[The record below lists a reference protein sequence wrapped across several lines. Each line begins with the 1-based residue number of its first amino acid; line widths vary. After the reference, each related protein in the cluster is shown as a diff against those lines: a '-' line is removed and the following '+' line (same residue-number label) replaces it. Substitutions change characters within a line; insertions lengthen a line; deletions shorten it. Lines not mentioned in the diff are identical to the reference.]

1 MGSTLSSFD
10 SFAKTVER
18 IFRKEVGAYLIY
30 HGRDFPSCYVDLP
43 EVYEDIRERE
53 FSKEKWQRAVEELDE
68 FLQSLDRIK
77 RWIRDDF
84 EWKRDD
90 KPPMAF
96 KVSCNY
102 SRMKKR
108 IHRLR
113 KNYLGIEYRERQGQG
128 FYVLV
133 YDVDTG
139 HYVRYD
145 HMTAYEKVVKR
156 CLKLVKPELGQRDAF
171 VYQTKTTKG
180 KEVFINLIEATVD
193 LLFSVK
199 RDYERFVE
207 FLSQPIDDFSQ
218 LTKPVV
224 VKSGIEREEVF
235 QAWKWELNKAFYD
248 VFYPSGC
255 AEIGTDYAIV
265 LPGDDGSEEESVVKR
280 VVANIEKLKYL
291 ISLVDPEILL
301 TLGHTKWE
309 LRTPYLLKVCVPEYY
324 RIGKSDRNSMLP
336 FVSSLERKQRG
347 GKREFMQYLN
357 ELEKFLKSALLK
369 GSVERKQ
376 KKEKRLMI

>member
-18 IFRKEVGAYLIY
+18 VFGKEMGAYLIY
-30 HGRDFPSCYVDLP
+30 HGRGFPSCYVNLP
-43 EVYEDIRERE
+43 EVYEDVRERE
-53 FSKEKWQRAVEELDE
+53 FSREKWQRAVEELDE
-68 FLQSLDRIK
+68 FLRGLGRIK

-90 KPPMAF
+90 KPPVAF

-108 IHRLR
+108 IYRLR

-139 HYVRYD
+139 HYIRHDRV
-145 HMTAYEKVVKR
+145 TAYEKVVKR

-224 VKSGIEREEVF
+224 VKSGIEREKVF
-235 QAWKWELNKAFYD
+235 QAWKWELNKAFND

-255 AEIGTDYAIV
+255 AEIGADYAIV
-265 LPGDDGSEEESVVKR
+265 LPDEDGLEGESVVKK
-280 VVANIEKLKYL
+280 VIASIEKLKYL
-291 ISLVDPEILL
+291 ISLVDPEISF
-301 TLGHTKWE
+301 TVGYTRWE
-309 LRTPYLLKVCVPEYY
+309 LETPYLLKIGVPDYY
-324 RIGKSDRNSMLP
+324 RVGKSDKNSVLP
-336 FVSSLERKQRG
+336 FVDSLERKQEG

-357 ELEKFLKSALLK
+357 ELEKFLKSLLLK
-369 GSVERKQ
+369 GAVERKQ
-376 KKEKRLMI
+376 KREKRLMI